1 MIDFNN
7 PDLKSYKRQ
16 LKKICQQ
23 LGQWRYLNK
32 DEQLLFDLTQDRKLV
47 DRLVTTCRKRMWDDE
62 IRQTTI
68 TYNNSI
74 KKEYILV
81 L

>member
-7 PDLKSYKRQ
+7 PNLKSYKRQ

-47 DRLVTTCRKRMWDDE
+47 DRLVTTCRQRMWDDE
-62 IRQTTI
+62 MRQTTI

-74 KKEYILV
+74 KREFIV
-81 L
+81 IA